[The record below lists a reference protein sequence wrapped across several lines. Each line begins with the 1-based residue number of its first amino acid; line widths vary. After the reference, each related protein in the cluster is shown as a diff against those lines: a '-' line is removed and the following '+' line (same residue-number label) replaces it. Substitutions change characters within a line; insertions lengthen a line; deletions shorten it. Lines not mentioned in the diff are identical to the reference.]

1 MTTYVVRRLVSVLLV
16 TLIIAA
22 AAFVVFYLIPA
33 SPAKLSCGKPCVPSQ
48 LAAVKKFEGIDR
60 PVAVQF
66 GQYLEAIVAG
76 RTYGS
81 GAAAVH
87 CSAPCFGYS
96 FRQERPVLTLIMQ
109 RIPVTASIA
118 IGAAVLWLLVGVA
131 VGVVS
136 AVRRDGV
143 FDRTALVVT
152 LAGVAAPPFLIG
164 LLGILVFGIWLNV
177 LPIGG
182 YVGLS
187 DPAQWAFHLVLPWC
201 TLALIYA
208 AWYARLTRTQMLDVL
223 SQDYITVARAKGLPR
238 RRIVGRHALRAVIPS
253 VLVIFGVDL
262 GMLLGGAIIT
272 EHVFGMQGL
281 GSLLLDAVHSADLP
295 VVVGCTVFSGLV
307 VVLANLVVD
316 IVHAALDPRVTYS

>member
-1 MTTYVVRRLVSVLLV
+1 MTRYLVRRLVGVLLV
-16 TLIIAA
+16 ALIITA

-33 SPAKLSCGKPCVPSQ
+33 SPAKLSCGKPCVPTQ
-48 LAAVKKFEGIDR
+48 LAAVKKFEGIDQ
-60 PVAVQF
+60 PVGVQF
-66 GQYLEAIVAG
+66 FQYLKAIVVG

-81 GAAAVH
+81 GGLSVH

-109 RIPVTASIA
+109 RLPVTASIA
-118 IGAAVLWLLVGVA
+118 VGAAVLWLVIGVA
-131 VGVVS
+131 LGVFS
-136 AVRRDGV
+136 AIRRDSV
-143 FDRTALVVT
+143 LDRAALLVT

-164 LLGILVFGIWLNV
+164 LIGILVFGIWLNV
-177 LPIGG
+177 LPVSG

-201 TLALIYA
+201 TLALVYA

-223 SQDYITVARAKGLPR
+223 AEDYITVAVAKGVPR
-238 RRIVGRHALRAVIPS
+238 RRIIGRHALRAVIPP

-262 GMLLGGAIIT
+262 GSLLGGAVIT
-272 EHVFGMQGL
+272 ENVFGMQGL
-281 GSLLLDAVHSADLP
+281 GHLLLDAVHSADLP
-295 VVVGCTVFSGLV
+295 VVVGCTVFSGVL

>member
-1 MTTYVVRRLVSVLLV
+1 MTTYVIRRLVGVLLV
-16 TLIIAA
+16 ALIITA

-66 GQYLEAIVAG
+66 AQYLKAIVVG

-81 GAAAVH
+81 GATAVH
-87 CSAPCFGYS
+87 CAAPCFGYS
-96 FRQERPVLTLIMQ
+96 FRQERPVLTLIME
-109 RIPVTASIA
+109 RVPITASIA
-118 IGAAVLWLLVGVA
+118 VGAAVLWLFVGVA
-131 VGVVS
+131 IGVVS
-136 AVRRDGV
+136 AVRRDGIV
-143 FDRTALVVT
+143 DRAALLLT
-152 LAGVAAPPFLIG
+152 LGGVAAPPFLVG

-177 LPIGG
+177 LPVGG

-201 TLALIYA
+201 TLAIVNA
-208 AWYARLTRTQMLDVL
+208 AWYARLARTQMLEVL
-223 SQDYITVARAKGLPR
+223 GENYITVAYAKGLPAR
-238 RRIVGRHALRAVIPS
+238 RVIGRHALRAVIPA

-262 GMLLGGAIIT
+262 GLLLGGAVVT
-272 EHVFGMQGL
+272 EHVFGMPGL
-281 GSLLLDAVHSADLP
+281 GNLLLDAVHSADLP

-316 IVHAALDPRVTYS
+316 LVHAALDPRVTYS